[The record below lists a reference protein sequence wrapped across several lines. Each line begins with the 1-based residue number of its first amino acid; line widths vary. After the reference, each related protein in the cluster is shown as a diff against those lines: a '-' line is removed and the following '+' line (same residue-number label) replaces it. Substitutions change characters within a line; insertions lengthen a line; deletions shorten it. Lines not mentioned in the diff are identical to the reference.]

1 LENFSWFNAFKEMG
15 KRVREDAQELISDS
29 RAGESLGKGAS
40 GDTTFAV
47 DKRAENAI
55 MSVLDEAKLAGESF
69 TFISEELGE
78 KDYGNHD
85 VVILADPIDGSNN
98 AKFGMP
104 YYSTSI
110 AFATGRNLSD
120 VVLGYVMNLATGD
133 EFWAMKGQGAY
144 KNGIRISPKNSEDA
158 GMVNFE
164 CSDPSCQLP
173 EAMKLLTLFRKV
185 RWLGSTALDLA
196 YLAAGSTDA
205 VYVATASRS
214 FDFAAGWLLVSEAGG
229 VITDTTGVPLDG
241 TPLGIVRTR
250 PILAAANRIIHEK
263 ALAAL
268 SAV

>member
-1 LENFSWFNAFKEMG
+1 LDNFSWFNAFKEMG
-15 KRVREDAQELISDS
+15 LRVREAAQEIIGDN
-29 RAGESLGKGAS
+29 RAGEPLGEGAS
-40 GDTTFAV
+40 GDITFAV

-55 MSVLDEAKLAGESF
+55 ITVLEEARRAGESF

-78 KDYGNHD
+78 KDYGNRD
-85 VVILADPIDGSNN
+85 VVIIADPIDGSNN

-110 AFATGRNLSD
+110 ALAVGRNLSD

-144 KNGIRISPKNSEDA
+144 KNGIRIKPREEHPTR
-158 GMVNFE
+158 MVNFE
-164 CSDPSCQLP
+164 CSDPSCHLP
-173 EAMKLLTLFRKV
+173 GAMALLTIFDKV

-196 YLAAGSTDA
+196 YLASGSTDA

-214 FDFAAGWLLVSEAGG
+214 FDYAAGWLLVEESGG
-229 VITDTTGVPLDG
+229 VITDTTGKPLDG

-250 PILAAANRIIHEK
+250 PILAAATPELHKE
-263 ALAAL
+263 ALAA
-268 SAV
+268 VGVD